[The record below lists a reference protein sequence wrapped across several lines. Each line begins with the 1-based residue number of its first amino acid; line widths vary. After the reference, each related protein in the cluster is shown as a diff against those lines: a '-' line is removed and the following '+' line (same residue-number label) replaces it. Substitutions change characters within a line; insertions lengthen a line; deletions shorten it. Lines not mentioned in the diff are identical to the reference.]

1 MKIFIT
7 GSTGLV
13 GRDIV
18 PVLAE
23 KHNLFLLIRNP
34 EKKKIFNNL
43 QNINFVEGDLENTD
57 DYKTVLRNC
66 DIVLHISGIVDP
78 LKSMRINYK
87 LTKDL
92 IAVCSKNQKFI
103 YISSHNASFENLG
116 KYALSKKMAEEVIQK
131 SGLKY
136 LIFRPTLMYNRK
148 GDYYIIKLIKQVMKF
163 PFAVQ
168 PGDGS
173 YLLQP
178 LLTDDFA
185 RVVIVGLEKI
195 DNRIISIA
203 GKEAVTIRELIN
215 IIMARTK
222 IKPVVA
228 LPMWLLKIV
237 GGFVGLNKEKINE
250 MSEDKTVDV
259 KDIENEFHIKL
270 YSIKDTLPKIIDYAK
285 TN

>member
-13 GRDIV
+13 GRDII

-23 KHNLFLLIRNP
+23 KHSLFLLIRNP
-34 EKKKIFNNL
+34 KKKKIFNNL
-43 QNINFVEGDLENTD
+43 QNINFVEGDLKNTD
-57 DYKTVLRNC
+57 SYKTVLRNC
-66 DIVLHISGIVDP
+66 GIVLHISGIVDP
-78 LKSMRINYK
+78 QKSMKINYG

-92 IAVCSKNQKFI
+92 IATCSKNQKFI
-103 YISSHNASFENLG
+103 YVSSHNASFKNLG

-136 LIFRPTLMYNRK
+136 LIFRPALMYNRK

-185 RVVIVGLEKI
+185 RVVLVGLEKI
-195 DNRIISIA
+195 DNRIISVA
-203 GKEAVTIRELIN
+203 GKEAITIRELIN
-215 IIMARTK
+215 IIMVRTK
-222 IKPVVA
+222 IKPVIA
-228 LPMWLLKIV
+228 LPMWLLKII
-237 GGFVGLNKEKINE
+237 GGFVGLNREKINE
-250 MSEDKTVDV
+250 MAEDKTMDI
-259 KDIENEFHIKL
+259 KDIENEFNIKL
-270 YSIKDTLPKIIDYAK
+270 NSIKDTLPKIIDYAK